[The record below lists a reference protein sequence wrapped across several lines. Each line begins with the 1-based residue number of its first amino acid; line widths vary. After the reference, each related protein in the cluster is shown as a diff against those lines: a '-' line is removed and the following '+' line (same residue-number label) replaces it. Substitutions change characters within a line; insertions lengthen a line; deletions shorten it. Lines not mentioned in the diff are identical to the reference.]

1 MSDKEHEE
9 HQPEFCKLDAKQP
22 VEKLESAD
30 HALVYV
36 KTGLGTRYGVTIR
49 PKNSRP
55 ILVAVHL

>member
-1 MSDKEHEE
+1 MHNKE
-9 HQPEFCKLDAKQP
+9 HQPEFRELDVKEP

-30 HALVYV
+30 HTLVYV
-36 KTGLGTRYGVTIR
+36 KTGLGKRYGVTIR

>member
-1 MSDKEHEE
+1 MAEKQP
-9 HQPEFCKLDAKQP
+9 QPEIRELDVKQP
-22 VEKLESAD
+22 VEKLESPD

-36 KTGLGTRYGVTIR
+36 KTGLGQRFGLTIR

>member
-1 MSDKEHEE
+1 MDNTEK
-9 HQPEFCKLDAKQP
+9 PEFREIDMKEP
-22 VEKLESAD
+22 VEKLETPD

-36 KTGLGTRYGVTIR
+36 KTGLGKRYAVTIR